1 MHSDKA
7 ISDLEEYAKILKMM
21 EQKIKQ
27 VETQRD
33 QKIQEC
39 TDLQNCLN
47 QIASQMNPGKMP

>member
-47 QIASQMNPGKMP
+47 QIAS